1 MTGSCLYRTR
11 RPPTEEEIAA
21 ALGAKL
27 PVWMRLTR
35 FVETTYSAEGTW
47 TTWGQAKS
55 GWNLRYRR
63 NGRALVALHPQRDR
77 IYVEMVLGHAE
88 ADRALALN
96 LTDAAT
102 KALHAAPQGRDGRWI
117 YLAVAS
123 AADAEDVEKLLVAKV
138 RPPRAKERG

>member
-1 MTGSCLYRTR
+1 MMGGCFYRTR

-35 FVETTYSAEGTW
+35 FVETTYGAEGTW

-63 NGRALVALHPQRDR
+63 KGRALVALHPQRDR
-77 IYVEMVLGHAE
+77 IYVEMVLGRAE

-102 KALHAAPQGRDGRWI
+102 KAFHAAPQGRDGRWI
-117 YLAVAS
+117 YLSVAS